1 MRKEYDLGAAKR
13 GPVAKEAGKLR
24 ITIMLDSE
32 ILAAFRKRAENTGHG
47 YQTLINQA
55 LSEHLANGQ
64 LEDRLRRVVRQE
76 LRNHGG
82 GIANTM
88 GE

>member
-13 GPVAKEAGKLR
+13 GPVVKEAGKLR